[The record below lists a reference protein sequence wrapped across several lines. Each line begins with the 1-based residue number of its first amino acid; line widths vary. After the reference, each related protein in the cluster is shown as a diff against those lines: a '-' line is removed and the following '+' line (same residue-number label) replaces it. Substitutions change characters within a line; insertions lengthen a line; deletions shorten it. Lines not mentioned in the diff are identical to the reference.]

1 MSVGIQKTRALSC
14 LGIAARSTPTAD
26 ISLKDIRLKGFST
39 LIVNAMDTVLDWQ
52 DRARQRRHLGE
63 MDDHLLRDIGLSRAD
78 LEYESSKPFWRA

>member
-1 MSVGIQKTRALSC
+1 MSVGIQKSHAPSGLR
-14 LGIAARSTPTAD
+14 TPILD
-26 ISLKDIRLKGFST
+26 ISLKSLGA
-39 LIVNAMDTVLDWQ
+39 LAVNAINTVLDWQ

>member
-1 MSVGIQKTRALSC
+1 MSVGIQKSRALSG
-14 LGIAARSTPTAD
+14 LRTSALD
-26 ISLKDIRLKGFST
+26 ISRKDISFKGLGA

-52 DRARQRRHLGE
+52 DRARQRHHLGE

>member
-1 MSVGIQKTRALSC
+1 MSVGIQKTRALSG
-14 LGIAARSTPTAD
+14 LRIAARSTPAAD
-26 ISLKDIRLKGFST
+26 ISLKGLST